1 VIGKIVAQN
10 IENDSDEAT
19 IELAD
24 AHFTDFCR
32 GQIRAWRSGE

>member
-19 IELAD
+19 IELAG

-32 GQIRAWRSGE
+32 GPNPRLAFRE